1 MKKTGKKVLALSLA
15 TLLLVSGCG
24 RIPKLEN
31 GQDAVV
37 TIKNGDISVDS
48 LYQSV
53 KDRYALSTLIDLI
66 DKQILE
72 KEYKS
77 DEEEKEEVE
86 AQISSWLST
95 FGNEEILLQQTSS
108 AFGVRTMDELRD
120 YLALQ
125 HKRTKAVEDYV
136 KTTVTDKEIKKF
148 YDDTIFGDIEIS
160 KILIEPKIEEGMTS
174 SDKTAQE
181 EEALKTAND
190 IISKLKSGEKWED
203 LVKKYTAD
211 ESHKDD
217 GGNIGYVSHGTL
229 NDEAEKAVLKIKKGE
244 FTSPIKTSYGYE
256 IYLRGDQ
263 KDKPKLETVKDDVI
277 EEVAKDKLDSDSSLE
292 ITAMVE
298 LRKEYK
304 VNITDK
310 ELKAQYENYVDN
322 AIEQAKKS
330 DAAKNNNQ

>member
-1 MKKTGKKVLALSLA
+1 MKKTSKKVLTLSLA

-48 LYQSV
+48 LYESV
-53 KDRYALSTLIDLI
+53 KDRYALSTLMDLI

-86 AQISSWLST
+86 AQIESWLST
-95 FGNEEILLQQTSS
+95 FGNETILLQQTAS

-125 HKRTKAVEDYV
+125 HKRNKAVEDYV
-136 KTTVTDKEIKKF
+136 ESIVTDKEIKKF
-148 YDDTIFGDIEIS
+148 YDEEIFGDIEVS
-160 KILIEPKIEEGMTS
+160 KILIEPKITEEMTS
-174 SDKTAQE
+174 SDKTAAE

-190 IISKLKSGEKWED
+190 IVSKLKSGEKWED
-203 LVKKYTAD
+203 LVKKHTDD
-211 ESHKDD
+211 EAHKDD
-217 GGNIGYVSHGTL
+217 GGNIGYISHGTL
-229 NDEAEKAVLKIKKGE
+229 SDDAEKAVLKIKKGE

-263 KDKPKLETVKDDVI
+263 KDKAKLETLKDDI
-277 EEVAKDKLDSDSSLE
+277 KEEVAKNKLDSDSSLE

-310 ELKAQYENYVDN
+310 ELKAQYENYIDN
-322 AIEQAKKS
+322 AIEQAKQS
-330 DAAKNNNQ
+330 DASKNKQ